1 MKRATKWA
9 IALVV
14 SGAVHAGAAAILLA
28 PTREDVQV
36 AGSAS
41 LEIALLGSFE
51 DAFTAGE
58 PVDDVELVEPSETAD
73 PIEPV
78 EDATMASET
87 ETEQVIAPV
96 TPPVAQLRPDAAHT
110 APIALTSPATA
121 SVAALIALAPSETAT
136 IVEPLL
142 PEIAPEAGILVPSVA
157 LDPTK
162 EHTPDATTSV
172 APSTSEV
179 VDPKSA
185 LQRPVDENSPSMAA
199 PVVPPASEAV
209 EPDTAIAMVSPIE
222 QARPS
227 VIQPVE
233 ETPATEPSEE
243 IAIPDDVP
251 LPTPRPTPPR
261 VRETRERPE
270 PAKPEPRRQ
279 EPQRQQAAPDP
290 KPEKPKT
297 APQRKAGGAD
307 GQQDRNASRGQAE
320 GRADGRASAQG
331 SDGARNVAPGNA
343 RASNYPGQVVARL
356 RRSLRSVPRSAIR
369 AAQRDVHVAFTVN
382 SGGGVGGVRITQS
395 SGSPAL
401 DQAALAS
408 VQRAAPFPP
417 IPADAGRANWQFSV
431 PLGLAR

>member
-28 PTREDVQV
+28 PARDEVQI

-51 DAFTAGE
+51 DAFAAGD
-58 PVDDVELVEPSETAD
+58 PVDDVEMVEPSETAD
-73 PIEPV
+73 PLQPV
-78 EDATMASET
+78 EDAPVARET
-87 ETEQVIAPV
+87 ETEQALAAV
-96 TPPVAQLRPDAAHT
+96 TPPVAQARPEAAQI
-110 APIALTSPATA
+110 APTPPATA
-121 SVAALIALAPSETAT
+121 SEAQLVPAAPAETAT

-142 PEIAPEAGILVPSVA
+142 PEVAPEAQILVPSAA
-157 LDPTK
+157 LDPT
-162 EHTPDATTSV
+162 EERTPETATPV
-172 APSTSEV
+172 APS
-179 VDPKSA
+179 
-185 LQRPVDENSPSMAA
+185 
-199 PVVPPASEAV
+199 ASEAV
-209 EPDTAIAMVSPIE
+209 EAESAPQNPVDGEPASAATPVVPPTSEAVVPEAAIAMVSPIE

-227 VIQPVE
+227 VIEPVE
-233 ETPATEPSEE
+233 EAPMTEPIEE

-251 LPTPRPTPPR
+251 LPTPRPTPPQM
-261 VRETRERPE
+261 REALVRPE
-270 PAKPEPRRQ
+270 PTRPEPRRQ
-279 EPQRQQAAPDP
+279 EPQRQRQQAAPEP
-290 KPEKPKT
+290 KPEKPKA
-297 APQRKAGGAD
+297 APQRKAGGAG
-307 GQQDRNASRGQAE
+307 GQQDRNASRGQTD

-331 SDGARNVAPGNA
+331 SGGASSGAPGNA
-343 RASNYPGQVVARL
+343 RTSNYPGQVVARL

-417 IPADAGRANWQFSV
+417 IPADAGRSSWQFSV